1 MLLAMNS
8 KLPNADNKRKSR
20 AYTLLKILPKRLK
33 TTLFAGLEVIFFTS
47 I

>member
-8 KLPNADNKRKSR
+8 KLPNADNKRKIR
-20 AYTLLKILPKRLK
+20 VYALLETLLKRHKITP
-33 TTLFAGLEVIFFTS
+33 FAGLEVMFFTS